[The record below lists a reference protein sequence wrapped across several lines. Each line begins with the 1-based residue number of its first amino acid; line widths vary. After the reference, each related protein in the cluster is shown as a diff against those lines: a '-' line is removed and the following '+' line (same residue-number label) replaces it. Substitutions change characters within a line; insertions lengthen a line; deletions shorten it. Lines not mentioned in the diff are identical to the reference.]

1 MNHPMNSATAVSGL
15 GMTEMGLAIHI
26 INGCRNI
33 ELLSQGAGSC
43 NEPTHNRQG
52 STILSQLWCKFGM
65 QGVCVLSL
73 IHI

>member
-33 ELLSQGAGSC
+33 ELLSQRAGICS
-43 NEPTHNRQG
+43 EGLRDRQV
-52 STILSQLWCKFGM
+52 STILSQF
-65 QGVCVLSL
+65 
-73 IHI
+73 